1 MEFTAIYALWLLI
14 TIPTVLVQLVLA
26 RHAMRAGSIPWAVF
40 ILVAP
45 VLGGALYYFSVYRP
59 ALHAR
64 RLEESAAAE

>member
-1 MEFTAIYALWLLI
+1 MEYRAIYALWLLI

-26 RHAMRAGSIPWAVF
+26 RHALRAGSIPWAVL

-45 VLGGALYYFSVYRP
+45 VFGGALYYFTTYRP
-59 ALHAR
+59 ALRAR